1 MLQGLGEKILYR
13 KTVRSVYHKQGEEN
27 MGSFGL
33 FGAVRREVKFIPKMP
48 GSEPFWKRLQLGV
61 LGYPEKLDGTEEII
75 LTG

>member
-1 MLQGLGEKILYR
+1 M
-13 KTVRSVYHKQGEEN
+13 RSVYHKQGEEN

-48 GSEPFWKRLQLGV
+48 GSEPFLKRLQLGV
-61 LGYPEKLDGTEEII
+61 LGLSLKARWNGEII